1 MLKNANEK
9 GEIILDEFYCKICD
23 VYCSNKYKLKSH
35 YTSTKHNMRIQG
47 GEIGKKGGESGT
59 YHCSICNFHSH
70 RKDKLNNHYNTVK
83 HINNLNLNKYRCDC
97 GKIYTHKSSLCKHKK
112 LCNNISFSNEAET
125 NKTEPDIVNAIMEVV
140 KQNNE
145 FKELLVEQG
154 KQLAEQN
161 KQIIELS
168 SKPTTTNNT
177 NNTTNN
183 NNSFNLNFFLNETCK
198 DALNITD
205 FISQLHVGIKDL
217 EETGRLGY
225 ADGISK
231 IFING
236 LKQLGI
242 NQRPVHCSDAKRE
255 TIYIKDK
262 NQWEKDDE
270 EKVKLTNAI
279 RKVAHKNIE
288 QIAVWTEAHPEYMDY
303 NSKYNEKYMKL
314 IGEAMPGATYAES
327 DKNYRKIARNITK
340 ETIIDK

>member
-1 MLKNANEK
+1 MELNGIKNLVEPSK
-9 GEIILDEFYCKICD
+9 SYSCIICNYNTERKYNLDIHLTTKKHVLELSKTNLELPP
-23 VYCSNKYKLKSH
+23 SNS
-35 YTSTKHNMRIQG
+35 STKH
-47 GEIGKKGGESGT
+47 
-59 YHCSICNFHSH
+59 ICNNCS
-70 RKDKLNNHYNTVK
+70 KKYNTQSG
-83 HINNLNLNKYRCDC
+83 LW
-97 GKIYTHKSSLCKHKK
+97 KHKQK
-112 LCNNISFSNEAET
+112 CEKNKHNVRIKEPEINTNEQFFTPNI
-125 NKTEPDIVNAIMEVV
+125 IMEMM

-145 FKELLVEQG
+145 FKELIVEQG
-154 KQLAEQN
+154 KQMAEQN

-177 NNTTNN
+177 NTTNN

-236 LKQLGI
+236 LKQLEI

-270 EKVKLTNAI
+270 EKVKLTKAI
-279 RKVAHKNIE
+279 KSVAHKNIE
-288 QIAVWTEAHPEYMDY
+288 QIAVWTEKHPEYMDY
-303 NSKYNEKYMKL
+303 NSKYSEKYMKIL
-314 IGEAMPGATYAES
+314 GEAMPGATYAES
-327 DKNYRKIARNITK
+327 DKNYKKIARNITK
-340 ETIIDK
+340 ETVIDK

>member
-1 MLKNANEK
+1 MEIKKTQKTQPKYVCEK
-9 GEIILDEFYCKICD
+9 CD
-23 VYCSNKYKLKSH
+23 FKCSNKYDYNIHIVRPKHLNNVAGNEMEIRNAGKRNKTQKQFGCNVCDKRFMTKSGLW
-35 YTSTKHNMRIQG
+35 KHN
-47 GEIGKKGGESGT
+47 K
-59 YHCSICNFHSH
+59 IC
-70 RKDKLNNHYNTVK
+70 V
-83 HINNLNLNKYRCDC
+83 C
-97 GKIYTHKSSLCKHKK
+97 
-112 LCNNISFSNEAET
+112 ISFSNEAET